1 MNVLI
6 IKNIANEGPGTIE
19 EFLREQ
25 GMEYTILDFSD
36 CSATGEIPDT
46 RKYSHLVIMGGPM
59 AVYESDGLPY
69 LHLET
74 ALVRVFIK
82 NRKPVLGIC
91 LGAQIIAHS
100 LKADVYEGRVKEVGW
115 QDVEITA
122 EGMEDPVFSAL
133 SVDGGPRADVFQWH
147 GDTFDLPAKAVRL
160 STSSAYPN
168 QAFRYGDAVYA
179 LQFHIEIN
187 PYMIEEWF
195 GKEDAFDS
203 KKMINEAHRIF
214 PEYRQR
220 AFRFYGNFFR

>member
-19 EFLREQ
+19 EFLRGQ
-25 GMEYTILDFSD
+25 GQDYRILDFSD

-46 RKYSHLVIMGGPM
+46 REYSHLIIMGGPM
-59 AVYESDGLPY
+59 AVYESDGLPF

-74 ALVRVFIK
+74 ALVRVFVK
-82 NRKPVLGIC
+82 NKKPVLGIC

-100 LKADVYEGRVKEVGW
+100 LKAEVYAGRTKEVGW
-115 QDVEITA
+115 QNVEITA

-133 SVDGGPRADVFQWH
+133 SVDGAHRADVFQWH
-147 GDTFDLPAKAVRL
+147 GDTFDLPEKAVRL
-160 STSSAYPN
+160 STSPVYPN
-168 QAFRYGDAVYA
+168 QAFRYGNGVYA

-203 KKMINEAHRIF
+203 KKMIDEAHRIF

-220 AFRFYGNFFR
+220 AFRFYESFFR